1 MTNLPPAP
9 YGHRP
14 APYEVPRQRWWSWRS
29 FVAGA
34 LAGVIVGILGL
45 FALGAILFEDEIA
58 ADLEAEQPRKPE
70 YQWTQ
75 AQVVPAETR
84 EAIRSAMNCSGVVCV
99 GINEIRLDEI
109 ESYLAGV
116 QPRQAS
122 IDLSHAYG
130 DWYRAN
136 RIWSSQWCQQET
148 NQTCDHAAQ
157 DMNEALNIMKQLMPA
172 G

>member
-1 MTNLPPAP
+1 MTDRPPPPGQWDAS
-9 YGHRP
+9 
-14 APYEVPRQRWWSWRS
+14 YEVPRRRWWSWQS
-29 FVAGA
+29 FVG
-34 LAGVIVGILGL
+34 GSVTGIIIGIIGL

-58 ADLEAEQPRKPE
+58 ATPEAEQAPRAE

-75 AQVVPAETR
+75 AQVVPSETR
-84 EAIRSAMNCSGVVCV
+84 DAIQSTMTCTGVVCV
-99 GINEIRLDEI
+99 GINEVRLDAI

-130 DWYRAN
+130 DWYQAN
-136 RIWSSQWCQQET
+136 RIWSTQWCQQET
-148 NQTCDHAAQ
+148 NQTCDQAAQ
-157 DMNEALNIMKQLMPA
+157 DMNEALQTMKQLMPP

>member
-1 MTNLPPAP
+1 MSDQPPIP
-9 YGHRP
+9 SGQRRV
-14 APYEVPRQRWWSWRS
+14 PYEVSRRRWWSWRS
-29 FVAGA
+29 FAAGA
-34 LAGVIVGILGL
+34 VTGAIVGILGL
-45 FALGAILFEDEIA
+45 FALGSILFEDEIA
-58 ADLEAEQPRKPE
+58 ADLKAEQPRKAE

-75 AQVVPAETR
+75 AQVVPSETR
-84 EAIRSAMNCSGVVCV
+84 EAINSAMTCTGAVCV
-99 GINEIRLDEI
+99 GINKVRLDDI

-148 NQTCDHAAQ
+148 DQTCDQAAQ
-157 DMNEALNIMKQLMPA
+157 DMNDALQTMKQLMPP